1 MLLRNSPD
9 PEAASYFV
17 YPIRHNPL
25 NRKNSFLLS
34 AFLVTHFVPT
44 STALRWI
51 TAFCPLHFEKEITMN
66 LMNNCAPPAK
76 NVILKYNIWRCA
88 MYKTRLKKVGGSIM
102 LAVPPAVLKALELS
116 TDSEVGMTIDNG
128 CLIIE
133 PQKRPHYSLEELLA
147 QCDPHAEMSE
157 EDREWIDAP
166 AVGKEIL

>member
-1 MLLRNSPD
+1 
-9 PEAASYFV
+9 
-17 YPIRHNPL
+17 
-25 NRKNSFLLS
+25 
-34 AFLVTHFVPT
+34 
-44 STALRWI
+44 
-51 TAFCPLHFEKEITMN
+51 MN
-66 LMNNCAPPAK
+66 LMSNSAQSTLD
-76 NVILKYNIWRCA
+76 VILKYNIRRSF

-157 EDREWIDAP
+157 EDLEWIDAP